1 MAFLFDIK
9 RYSINDGPGVRVTV
23 FFKGCPLS
31 CKWCHNPESQSFK
44 KEKLYN
50 KNKCIG
56 CCTCVDV
63 CPENA
68 LTLTVNDGIVTDF
81 EKCVLCGKCTDVCPT
96 HALEMSGKEYS
107 EDEVI
112 SIILKETNMMDFSD
126 GGVTFSGGEPLMYPE
141 VLKKLLMRCGEENVH
156 RAVDT
161 CGNVRTAVIEEI
173 MPYTDLF
180 LYDLKLM
187 DSEKHKK
194 WTGAN
199 NKLILKNLQLIADN
213 EKPYHIRIPLI
224 EGVNTDD
231 DNIEKTIL
239 FLLSLQRK
247 PDVIGLLPYH
257 NIAQKKYE
265 KLGKIYDENGMSEP
279 SKERQKH
286 ILEKFIS
293 SGLNAKIGG

>member
-9 RYSINDGPGVRVTV
+9 RFSINDGPGVRVTV

-44 KEKLYN
+44 TEKLYN

-56 CCTCVDV
+56 CDSCVEI

-68 LTLTVNDGIVTDF
+68 LTLTKTEGIITDF
-81 EKCVLCGKCTDVCPT
+81 EKCVLCGKCAGVCPT
-96 HALEMSGKEYS
+96 HATEISGKEYS
-107 EDEVI
+107 EDEI
-112 SIILKETNMMDFSD
+112 FSIILKETNMMDFSD

-141 VLKKLLMRCGEENVH
+141 VLKKLLIRCGEENIH

-161 CGNVRTAVIEEI
+161 CGYVKTLVIEKI

-187 DSEKHKK
+187 DSEQHKK
-194 WTGAN
+194 WTGVN
-199 NKLILKNLQLIADN
+199 NELILENLRFISDN
-213 EKPYHIRIPLI
+213 QKPFHIRIPLVD
-224 EGVNTDD
+224 GVNSEDE
-231 DNIEKTIL
+231 NIEETIS
-239 FLLSLQRK
+239 FLLSLKRK
-247 PDVIGLLPYH
+247 PDVVGLLPYH

-265 KLGKIYDENGMSEP
+265 KLGKIYDDEGMLEP
-279 SKERQKH
+279 SKERQKR
-286 ILEKFIS
+286 ILEKFIQN
-293 SGLNAKIGG
+293 GLTARIGG

>member
-9 RYSINDGPGVRVTV
+9 RFSINDGPGVRVTV

-44 KEKLYN
+44 TEKLYN

-56 CCTCVDV
+56 CDSCVEI

-68 LTLTVNDGIVTDF
+68 LTLTKTEGIITDF
-81 EKCVLCGKCTDVCPT
+81 EKCVLCGKCAGVCPT
-96 HALEMSGKEYS
+96 HATEISGKEYS
-107 EDEVI
+107 EDEI
-112 SIILKETNMMDFSD
+112 FSIILKETNMMDFSD

-141 VLKKLLMRCGEENVH
+141 VLKKLLIRCGEENIH

-161 CGNVRTAVIEEI
+161 CGYVKTSVIEKI

-187 DSEKHKK
+187 DSEQHKK
-194 WTGAN
+194 WTGVN
-199 NKLILKNLQLIADN
+199 NELILENLRFISDN
-213 EKPYHIRIPLI
+213 QKPFHIRIPLVD
-224 EGVNTDD
+224 GVNSEDE
-231 DNIEKTIL
+231 NIEETIS
-239 FLLSLQRK
+239 FLLSLKRK
-247 PDVIGLLPYH
+247 PDVVGLLPYH

-265 KLGKIYDENGMSEP
+265 KLGKIYDDEGMLEP
-279 SKERQKH
+279 SKERQKR
-286 ILEKFIS
+286 ILEKFIQN
-293 SGLNAKIGG
+293 GLTARIGG

>member
-9 RYSINDGPGVRVTV
+9 RFSINDGPGVRVTV

-44 KEKLYN
+44 TEKLYN

-56 CCTCVDV
+56 CDSCVEI

-68 LTLTVNDGIVTDF
+68 LTLTKTEGIITDF
-81 EKCVLCGKCTDVCPT
+81 EKCVLCGKCAGVCPT
-96 HALEMSGKEYS
+96 HATEISGKEYS
-107 EDEVI
+107 EDEI
-112 SIILKETNMMDFSD
+112 FSIILKETNMMDFSD

-141 VLKKLLMRCGEENVH
+141 VLKKLLIRCGEENIH

-161 CGNVRTAVIEEI
+161 CGYVKTLVIEKI

-187 DSEKHKK
+187 DSEQHKK
-194 WTGAN
+194 WTGVN
-199 NKLILKNLQLIADN
+199 NELILENLRFISDN
-213 EKPYHIRIPLI
+213 LKPFHIRIPLVD
-224 EGVNTDD
+224 GVNSDD
-231 DNIEKTIL
+231 ENIEETIS
-239 FLLSLQRK
+239 FLLSLKRK
-247 PDVIGLLPYH
+247 PDVVGLLPYH

-265 KLGKIYDENGMSEP
+265 KLGKIYDDEGMLEP
-279 SKERQKH
+279 SKERQKR
-286 ILEKFIS
+286 ILEKFIQN
-293 SGLNAKIGG
+293 GLTARIGG